1 MNVRNQT
8 FMEST
13 FIFILKISE
22 ICESECKL
30 ELFTKCQTD
39 SAHVQN
45 DPTCALSQTR

>member
-13 FIFILKISE
+13 FIFTLKISE

-30 ELFTKCQTD
+30 ELFTNCQTD
-39 SAHVQN
+39 FQAKN
-45 DPTCALSQTR
+45 DKRSYNF